1 MKAHIQRS
9 TPIRRSARVMQLEGI
24 FDVPPA
30 EKSAL
35 SWDVDLPIE
44 EKPWNIGLIVGPSGC
59 GKSTIARELFGEHV
73 LSGFEWPEQ
82 AAIVDCFPLQYLM
95 ADVVKLLNSVGFS
108 SPPSWL
114 RPFAVL
120 SNGEQFRVTMARVMA
135 EKDFAVVDEFT
146 SVVDRRVAQIG
157 SHAIAKTIRAA
168 KKRFIAVS
176 CHFDIIDWLQPDW
189 YYEPATGSFH
199 WRDLCPR
206 PTIKLQIARVPHQ
219 YWKIFARHHYLTADL
234 NRSAICFCAFL
245 DGEPVAFHSY
255 LPFVGRLK
263 GVRGAV
269 RGHRSVCLPDFQGLG
284 IGSRLITV
292 GASMWR
298 GLGLRVFRNTGHP
311 AEIASAMRSKDWMMT
326 RAPGK
331 TARDSGAQAARF
343 AKTRATD
350 RFTASFEY
358 IGEAMPKDQAQALHA
373 ANG

>member
-1 MKAHIQRS
+1 MKAHIERA
-9 TPIRRSARVMQLEGI
+9 TAIKRTARVMQLEGI

-35 SWDVDLPIE
+35 SWDVELPIE
-44 EKPWNIGLIVGPSGC
+44 NKPWNIGLIVGPSGC
-59 GKSTIARELFGEHV
+59 GKSTIARELFADSV
-73 LSGFEWPEQ
+73 LSGFDWP
-82 AAIVDCFPLQYLM
+82 ADMAIVDCFPPQLLM
-95 ADVVKLLNSVGFS
+95 KDVVQLLNSVGFS

-120 SNGEQFRVTMARVMA
+120 SNGEQFRVTMARVLA
-135 EKDFAVVDEFT
+135 EKDFAVIDEFT

-157 SHAIAKTIRAA
+157 SHAIAKTVRARG
-168 KKRFIAVS
+168 KRFIAVS
-176 CHFDIIDWLQPDW
+176 CHFDIIEWLQPDW

-206 PTIKLQIARVPHQ
+206 PAIKLQIARVPHQ
-219 YWKIFARHHYLTADL
+219 YWQIFARHHYLTAQL

-255 LPFVGRLK
+255 LPFVGKLK
-263 GVRGAV
+263 GERAAV

-284 IGSRLITV
+284 IGSCLITQ
-292 GASMWR
+292 GAAMWR
-298 GLGLRVFRNTGHP
+298 ALGKRVFRNTGHP
-311 AEIASAMRSKDWMMT
+311 AEIAHAIKSKDWMMT

-331 TARDSGAQAARF
+331 TARDSGKEAGKF

-358 IGEAMPKDQAQALHA
+358 VGPPMPLAIAEKRHA
-373 ANG
+373 PVG